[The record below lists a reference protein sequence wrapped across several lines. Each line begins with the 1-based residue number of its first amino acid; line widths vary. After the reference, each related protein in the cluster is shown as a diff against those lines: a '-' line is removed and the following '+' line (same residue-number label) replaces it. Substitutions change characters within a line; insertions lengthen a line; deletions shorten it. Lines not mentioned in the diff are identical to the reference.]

1 MFTELVN
8 YLSLWKSGYTEKVN
22 FVTEGKDRAINNH
35 FEGFKTATCLNIKQ
49 AERISIKTNNS
60 FCLPDHDMKNLQD
73 RGIEHRIAG
82 IWPRIYDKDPCHKW
96 GSSILLLWDTFYW
109 LHIFL
114 LHLKLR
120 IFATN
125 FSWHEALICILIL
138 SRNDATQSSVSPGRE
153 YCREGG
159 WQCHSCQ
166 VCLVQY
172 CPLFWFCLKDS
183 QILRQDTD

>member
-1 MFTELVN
+1 MRHVSCMLYLLYMLIICLMFTELVN

-60 FCLPDHDMKNLQD
+60 FCLPDHDMTNLQD

-82 IWPRIYDKDPCHKW
+82 IWPRIYYKDPCHKW

-138 SRNDATQSSVSPGRE
+138 VE
-153 YCREGG
+153 
-159 WQCHSCQ
+159 
-166 VCLVQY
+166 
-172 CPLFWFCLKDS
+172 
-183 QILRQDTD
+183 

>member
-1 MFTELVN
+1 MF
-8 YLSLWKSGYTEKVN
+8 
-22 FVTEGKDRAINNH
+22 
-35 FEGFKTATCLNIKQ
+35 KQ
-49 AERISIKTNNS
+49 AENISIKTNNS
-60 FCLPDHDMKNLQD
+60 FCLPDHDMTNLQD

-82 IWPRIYDKDPCHKW
+82 IWPRIYYKDPCHKW
-96 GSSILLLWDTFYW
+96 GSTILLLWDTFYW

-120 IFATN
+120 IFARI
-125 FSWHEALICILIL
+125 FLGMKLWFVSWSLL
-138 SRNDATQSSVSPGRE
+138 SRNDATQSSVSPGWE

-172 CPLFWFCLKDS
+172 CALFWFCLKDS